1 MAAMD
6 RALRKEVLRKLH
18 YGVYVVTAREGEDYS
33 GALITWLSQASL
45 EPPLVMM
52 ALRKDSKVYEL
63 LKHTGR
69 AAVHILAEDQKN
81 FAADFFKATR
91 VEDGTMNG
99 HPFRLEADLPILT
112 EVPWYFRIEAREWAE
127 GGDHGVLVAEVVAVG
142 KNAEA
147 ERSLCLRDTGWSYG
161 G

>member
-1 MAAMD
+1 MD

-18 YGVYVVTAREGEDYS
+18 YGVYVVTAREGEAYS

-52 ALRKDSKVYEL
+52 ALRKDSKIYEL
-63 LKHTGR
+63 LRTSGQGV
-69 AAVHILAEDQKN
+69 VHILAEGQKDL
-81 FAADFFKATR
+81 AADFFKATK
-91 VEDGTMNG
+91 VEDGKLNG
-99 HPFRLEADLPILT
+99 HPFRLEAGLPVLT
-112 EVPWYFRIEAREWAE
+112 EVQWYFRFEAREWAK

>member
-1 MAAMD
+1 MATMD
-6 RALRKEVLRKLH
+6 RTLRKEVLRKLH
-18 YGVYVVTAREGEDYS
+18 YGVYVVTARDGEDYS

-45 EPPLVMM
+45 KPPLVMM
-52 ALRKDSKVYEL
+52 ALRKDSRIYAL
-63 LKHTGR
+63 LKNTGR
-69 AAVHILAEDQKN
+69 AAVHILAEGQKAL
-81 FAADFFKATR
+81 AADFFKATR

-112 EVPWYFRIEAREWAE
+112 EVPWYFRIEAREWAG

>member
-18 YGVYVVTAREGEDYS
+18 YGVYVVTAREGEDYA

-52 ALRKDSKVYEL
+52 ALRKDSRVYEL
-63 LKHTGR
+63 LRSSGR
-69 AAVHILAEDQKN
+69 GAAHVLAHDQKAL
-81 FAADFFKATR
+81 AADFLKATR
-91 VEDGTMNG
+91 VEDGKLNG
-99 HPFRLEADLPILT
+99 HPFRLEEGLPILT
-112 EVPWYFRIEAREWAE
+112 EVPWYFRFEAREWAE

-147 ERSLCLRDTGWSYG
+147 EASLCLRDTGWSYG